1 MARQVPLAR
10 TRNIGIIAHID
21 AGKTTVTERI
31 LFYTK
36 KIYKLGEV
44 HEGAATMDWMPQE
57 QERGITITAAATT
70 AFWGDHR
77 INIIDTPGHVDFT
90 VEVERSLRVLDGA
103 VVVFDGVAGVEPQ
116 SETVW
121 RQADRYGVPRFCF
134 INKLDRTGADFW
146 RCVDSIKDRL
156 GANAVPIQI
165 PIGREDQFQ
174 GVIDL
179 VEMKAIYY
187 RDDLG
192 NNIEVVDIPAEL
204 AAEAEKHRH
213 TMIEAVADMDDEL
226 THKYLEG
233 EELTVAEIKRGL
245 RLGTLTTRII
255 PVLTGSAL
263 KNKGVQKMLDA
274 VVDYLP
280 SPLDVPPMIGLN
292 PKTGDGDHPHA
303 RPTPSRSARWPS
315 RSPPTRSSASWPSSG
330 STRARSRP
338 ARTST
343 TRPRTSASGSAA
355 SSRCTP
361 TIARRSTSC
370 TPATSPPRSVSRT
383 PSPATPWPIRTIRSS
398 SSR

>member
-1 MARQVPLAR
+1 
-10 TRNIGIIAHID
+10 
-21 AGKTTVTERI
+21 
-31 LFYTK
+31 
-36 KIYKLGEV
+36 
-44 HEGAATMDWMPQE
+44 MDWMPQE

-165 PIGREDQFQ
+165 PIGREDKFQ

-192 NNIEVVDIPAEL
+192 NDDRRRRHPGRAAGRGREAPPHDDRGRRRDGRRADPQVSRGRGVHGRRDQARPAPRDPDDPDHPGPDRLGAQEQGRPEDARRGRRL
-204 AAEAEKHRH
+204 P
-213 TMIEAVADMDDEL
+213 AVAARRAADDRPRPED
-226 THKYLEG
+226 
-233 EELTVAEIKRGL
+233 R
-245 RLGTLTTRII
+245 RR
-255 PVLTGSAL
+255 
-263 KNKGVQKMLDA
+263 
-274 VVDYLP
+274 
-280 SPLDVPPMIGLN
+280 
-292 PKTGDGDHPHA
+292 DHPHA
-303 RPTPSRSARWPS
+303 VGHRAVQRARLQDRRRPVRRQAGLLPGLLGHAQGRLVRAT
-315 RSPPTRSSASWPSSG
+315 TRS
-330 STRARSRP
+330 
-338 ARTST
+338 
-343 TRPRTSASGSAA
+343 RTSASGSAA

-361 TIARRSTSC
+361 TTARRSTSS

-383 PSPATPWPIRTIRSS
+383 PSPATRWPIRTTRSS